1 MAAADP
7 RRALGGRKQRRPHP
21 ASPLGATSTVS
32 DPLPGDNTV
41 APEQP
46 VMLCVRVTGSL
57 RKRVK
62 LAALQSGRPVQE
74 FVGQAL
80 DEECRRAGV

>member
-1 MAAADP
+1 
-7 RRALGGRKQRRPHP
+7 
-21 ASPLGATSTVS
+21 
-32 DPLPGDNTV
+32 
-41 APEQP
+41 
-46 VMLCVRVTGSL
+46 MLCVRVAGSL
-57 RKRVK
+57 RTRVK

>member
-1 MAAADP
+1 MATSDP
-7 RRALGGRKQRRPHP
+7 RRALGERKQRRPHP

-32 DPLPGDNTV
+32 DGLPGVDTG
-41 APEQP
+41 ATERP
-46 VMLCVRVTGSL
+46 VMLCVRVAGSL
-57 RKRVK
+57 RTRVK

-80 DEECRRAGV
+80 EQECRRAGV

>member
-1 MAAADP
+1 VAAADP

-21 ASPLGATSTVS
+21 ASPLSATDEVS
-32 DPLPGDNTV
+32 DPLPRGDTV
-41 APEQP
+41 ATERP
-46 VMLCVRVTGSL
+46 VMLCVRVAGSL

-74 FVGQAL
+74 LVAQAL